1 MSQSQQLSVPTPAP
15 NREEPADVGAVL
27 DALDDA
33 DCRQILEATS
43 DDSLTASELADTCD
57 LPLSTTYR
65 KVDRL
70 TDASLLRE
78 TIRIHRSGKH
88 VNQYERNVEDV
99 VITVEDGGQLGLSV
113 THCDRGGDRGIPAGF
128 YQD

>member
-1 MSQSQQLSVPTPAP
+1 MSQSQQVVAVPESTID
-15 NREEPADVGAVL
+15 EPAASAVL
-27 DALDDA
+27 DALDDE

-43 DDSLTASELADTCD
+43 EDARTASELAEDCD

-70 TDASLLRE
+70 TDAGLLRE

-88 VNQYERNVEDV
+88 VNEYSRNVEDV
-99 VITVEDGGQLGLSV
+99 VITVENDGRLSMSV
-113 THCDRGGDRGIPAGF
+113 THTIDPRRNTFPPRLSD
-128 YQD
+128 Q

>member
-1 MSQSQQLSVPTPAP
+1 MSQSQQLVAP
-15 NREEPADVGAVL
+15 RPGIQHDEPAVAAIL

-33 DCRQILEATS
+33 DCRNILEATS
-43 DDSLTASELADTCD
+43 DRSCTASELSETCD

-65 KVDRL
+65 KLNRL

-78 TIRIHRSGKH
+78 TLRIHRSGKH
-88 VNQYERNVEDV
+88 VNQYARNVEDV

-113 THCDRGGDRGIPAGF
+113 THCERSNDAGIPAGF
-128 YQD
+128 YAD

>member
-1 MSQSQQLSVPTPAP
+1 MSQSQQLVAP
-15 NREEPADVGAVL
+15 RPGTHREEPDVGTVL

-33 DCRQILEATS
+33 DCREILEATS
-43 DDSLTASELADTCD
+43 DDSLTASELSNTCD

-70 TDASLLRE
+70 TDAGLLRE

-99 VITVEDGGQLGLSV
+99 VFTVEDGGQLGLSV
-113 THCDRGGDRGIPAGF
+113 THCDRSADHGIPAGG
-128 YQD
+128 YSD